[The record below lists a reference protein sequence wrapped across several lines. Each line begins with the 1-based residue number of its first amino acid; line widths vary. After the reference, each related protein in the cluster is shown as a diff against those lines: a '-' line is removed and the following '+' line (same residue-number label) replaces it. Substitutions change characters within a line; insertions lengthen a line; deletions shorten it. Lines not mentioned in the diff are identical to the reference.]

1 MIDSF
6 QELYEQVDLCE
17 DRQISMRVG
26 LYPGA
31 FKPPHIGHYEAAK
44 IALSQND
51 VVFVLVS
58 GICRGSGCDA
68 VTPTQSARIWH
79 LYKQDIGDSNL
90 KIVPVST
97 WKDPDTGSTSTVIT
111 ATYDIVHLLNTG
123 GQYEAVGKFL
133 DSHPVAKNVYKH
145 VRGNNSFHVTVY
157 AGEEDFS
164 GRYSGLPTKG
174 DTGGNKRYIDQ
185 DVFKISQGKTP
196 RIASA
201 SHIRPFV
208 AGYRQNK
215 LRSSIDVRE
224 KILQGS
230 INHDDFASVR
240 KNLPGDE
247 RLKDRVIDILLDE

>member
-1 MIDSF
+1 MINSF

-17 DRQISMRVG
+17 DRKVSMRVG
-26 LYPGA
+26 IYPGA
-31 FKPPHIGHYEAAK
+31 FKPPHKGHYEAAK

-58 GICRGSGCDA
+58 GICRGKGCDA
-68 VTPTQSARIWH
+68 VTPNQSARIWH
-79 LYKQDIGDSNL
+79 LYKQDIGDTNL
-90 KIVPVST
+90 KIVPVPT

-111 ATYDIVHLLNTG
+111 ATYDIVHLLNNG
-123 GQYEAVGKFL
+123 GSYETIGKFL
-133 DSHPVAKNVYKH
+133 DAHPVAKNVYNH
-145 VRGNNSFHVTVY
+145 VREHNSFHVTVY
-157 AGEEDFS
+157 AGEEDFA

-174 DTGGNKRYIDQ
+174 DVDEDKRYTGR
-185 DVFKISQGKTP
+185 DVLRIAQGKTP

-208 AGYRQNK
+208 AGYRENQLK
-215 LRSSIDVRE
+215 SSIDIRE
-224 KILQGS
+224 KILQGA

-247 RLKDRVIDILLDE
+247 TLKDRVIDILLDE